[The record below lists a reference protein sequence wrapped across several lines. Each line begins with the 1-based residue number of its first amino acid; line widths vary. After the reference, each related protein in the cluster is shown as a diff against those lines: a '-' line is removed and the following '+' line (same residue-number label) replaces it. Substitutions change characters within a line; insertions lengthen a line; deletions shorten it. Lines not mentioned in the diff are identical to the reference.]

1 VLDLP
6 DAVREDPVWFRSGG
20 KELGRDGCRV
30 PLPWSGSAPPFGF
43 TTSDHTWLPTPTSWA
58 GLTVAD
64 QSADPESTLSLYRA
78 ALAIRRTAFTGGLTW
93 PDSPAMT
100 GRAASSTS
108 GRSRTQ

>member
-43 TTSDHTWLPTPTSWA
+43 TTSDHTWL
-58 GLTVAD
+58 AD

-93 PDSPAMT
+93 PDSPPHVLAFARDD
-100 GRAASSTS
+100 G
-108 GRSRTQ
+108 